1 MQFKSHLLTYGA
13 PYIRGSLLHDNCQY
27 CTQIDSEYDR
37 ESLLYSEL
45 FPRHY
50 VELIRMHISTAAIP
64 FPIAFELGGRPLRAD
79 RSAGCRDRGPDQGI
93 RSADTPH
100 TRARRAWRSFDG

>member
-1 MQFKSHLLTYGA
+1 MQFKGYLLTYGA

-37 ESLLYSEL
+37 ERLLYSEL

-50 VELIRMHISTAAIP
+50 VALIRMHISTAAITV
-64 FPIAFELGGRPLRAD
+64 PIA
-79 RSAGCRDRGPDQGI
+79 I
-93 RSADTPH
+93 
-100 TRARRAWRSFDG
+100 